1 MKLLNTQG
9 IWSDLSNSSTTGT
22 RYYGRNISVPNTG
35 AATVII
41 NFAIGAS
48 NPGVYLY
55 LRTFLM
61 AERQAGSGNI
71 AENYVIYSYATFRS
85 NSSGGFDMT
94 DEAYQYG
101 DGTAILSSGWQTATG
116 TGGYARWQA
125 NSTAAS
131 YATIYMTVQ
140 SNNWSVITVTF
151 P

>member
-1 MKLLNTQG
+1 MKVLNTQG

-35 AATVII
+35 VATVII

-61 AERQAGSGNI
+61 AERQSGTI
-71 AENYVIYSYATFRS
+71 SENYAIYSYATFRS

-101 DGTAILSSGWQTATG
+101 DGNAILSSGWQTTTG

-125 NSTAAS
+125 NSSAPC
-131 YATIYMTVQ
+131 YATIYMTAQ
-140 SNNWSVITVTF
+140 CNDWSKVTVTF

>member
-1 MKLLNTQG
+1 MKVLNTQG
-9 IWSDLSNSSTTGT
+9 IWSDFTNSSTTGT

-41 NFAIGAS
+41 NFAITAS

-61 AERQAGSGNI
+61 AERQSGTI
-71 AENYVIYSYATFRS
+71 AENYAIASWVTFRS
-85 NSSGGFDMT
+85 NSGGGFDMT
-94 DEAYQYG
+94 DEQFLWS
-101 DGTAILSSGWQTATG
+101 DGNFIISSGWQNTTG

-125 NSTAAS
+125 NTGGSTNCW
-131 YATIYMTVQ
+131 TTMYMTSQ
-140 SNNWSVITVTF
+140 CNDWSKVTVTF